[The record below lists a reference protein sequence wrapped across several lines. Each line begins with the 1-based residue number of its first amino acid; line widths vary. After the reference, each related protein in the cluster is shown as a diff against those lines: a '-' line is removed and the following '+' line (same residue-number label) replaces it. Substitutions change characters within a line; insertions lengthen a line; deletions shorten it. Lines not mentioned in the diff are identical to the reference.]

1 MKIRVISEFYDKFH
15 TSTLFKVGTVCD
27 FDDERAQDIIS
38 KHLGEKVEDTPKV
51 EEPKAEAPTEVAEP
65 VKEVADTEGQAVD
78 EVTESAEEAVAEK
91 PAEEPAK
98 KEASEVAEPRKPGRP
113 KKEKAE

>member
-15 TSTLFKVGTVCD
+15 TSTLFRVGTVCD

-51 EEPKAEAPTEVAEP
+51 EAPAEVAEP
-65 VKEVADTEGQAVD
+65 AKEEANTDEQAVEEVA
-78 EVTESAEEAVAEK
+78 ESVEEAVAEK